1 LTKDVSVGGNGIRAA
16 CIVVVLLTL
25 LVRVSPAGAQQFN
38 SDNYLAM
45 PRGMSTT
52 TVTAGTEFSG
62 VLVSFA
68 LLDGWEFFTGAF
80 LSYEDQDVGLSASWS
95 AVLMA
100 KYMVYENRARNGGFA
115 VNLGTGNNPG
125 HLEQDRVTT
134 SFKTFF
140 VTPQLSLPLFGGA
153 VSWDL
158 NPGVQLARDQGD
170 RGERSWDFTYST
182 RAAFYGLLP
191 ESAVVAEVFGTA
203 SVTEPQYRVGVRWE
217 GATDVIVPA
226 ITWSQGFDGSRS
238 GGFELGFTMFT
249 PRFLCRGGCDDA
261 TE

>member
-1 LTKDVSVGGNGIRAA
+1 MRTYILPAIVSTCVALA
-16 CIVVVLLTL
+16 LPSAQV
-25 LVRVSPAGAQQFN
+25 AAQQFN
-38 SDNYLAM
+38 SDSYLAM
-45 PRGMSTT
+45 PKGMSTT

-62 VLVSFA
+62 ILVSFA

-125 HLEQDRVTT
+125 HLEQDRVTE

-158 NPGVQLARDQGD
+158 NPGVQLSRDVG
-170 RGERSWDFTYST
+170 GGSERSWDFTYST
-182 RAAFYGLLP
+182 RAAFYGLVP

-203 SVTEPQYRVGVRWE
+203 SLTEAQYRVGVRWE
-217 GATDVIVPA
+217 GATDMIIPA
-226 ITWSQGFDGSRS
+226 ITWSQGFDGSAS
-238 GGFELGFTMFT
+238 GGFEVGFTMFT
-249 PRFLCRGGCDDA
+249 PRFLCRGGCGG
-261 TE
+261 ESG

>member
-1 LTKDVSVGGNGIRAA
+1 MRAY
-16 CIVVVLLTL
+16 VVLA
-25 LVRVSPAGAQQFN
+25 VVSACVALALAPAQGAAQQFN

-62 VLVSFA
+62 ILVSFA

-80 LSYEDQDVGLSASWS
+80 MSYEDVNAGRSASWS
-95 AVLMA
+95 AVLMG
-100 KYMVYENRARNGGFA
+100 KYMVYENRARNGG
-115 VNLGTGNNPG
+115 VGVTVGTGNNPG

-140 VTPQLSLPLFGGA
+140 VTPQVSLPLFGGA

-158 NPGVQLARDQGD
+158 NPGVQLARDQGEG
-170 RGERSWDFTYST
+170 GERSWDFTYST
-182 RAAFYGLLP
+182 RAAVYGLVP

-217 GATDVIVPA
+217 GASSVIVPA
-226 ITWSQGFDGSRS
+226 VSWSQGFDGAAS
-238 GGFELGFTMFT
+238 GGFEVGFTMFT
-249 PRFLCRGGCDDA
+249 PRFLCRRECGAGED
-261 TE
+261 